1 MKKLLTLPETTK
13 ILLVL
18 ALCALLGFLAF
29 LFGFFIG
36 NPGYPL
42 GWLLGGA
49 VGTFTYWS
57 IVYTSKSVLDPNGA
71 KGGRMALTVLFML
84 LRFVLLV
91 AAVVGAAL
99 VTYTFE
105 SNWLNVW
112 TTVGGYLPMPVVC
125 IIAGLINKKGS
136 KREESH
142 E

>member
-84 LRFVLLV
+84 LRFILLV

-125 IIAGLINKKGS
+125 IIAGLINKKT
-136 KREESH
+136 KKEESH

>member
-29 LFGFFIG
+29 LFGFFVG

-49 VGTFTYWS
+49 VGAFTYWS
-57 IVYTSKSVLDPNGA
+57 IAFTSKSVLDPNGA

-84 LRFVLLV
+84 LRFILLV

-112 TTVGGYLPMPVVC
+112 TTVGGYLPMPVIC

-136 KREESH
+136 TREESH

>member
-71 KGGRMALTVLFML
+71 KWGRMALTVLFML
-84 LRFVLLV
+84 LRFILLV

-125 IIAGLINKKGS
+125 IIAGLINKKT
-136 KREESH
+136 KKEESH

>member
-84 LRFVLLV
+84 LRFILLV

-99 VTYTFE
+99 VTYTFQ

-125 IIAGLINKKGS
+125 IIAGLINKKT
-136 KREESH
+136 KKEESH